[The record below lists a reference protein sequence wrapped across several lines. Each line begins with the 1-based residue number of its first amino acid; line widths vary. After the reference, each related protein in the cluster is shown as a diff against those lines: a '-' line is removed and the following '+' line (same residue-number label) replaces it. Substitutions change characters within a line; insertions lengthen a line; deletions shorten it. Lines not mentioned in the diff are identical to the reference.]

1 MTPYII
7 TFVGYYVF
15 HLLSDI
21 IQLPKNIK
29 VIYILSLFFAF
40 VVYTDIK
47 IGADMPDYI
56 ELYNTKYTFDK
67 SGPIYGYLANFFN
80 YYKVSFFIF
89 YLCVVS
95 FEFLLLYKISSKLI
109 NYNYFLVLYFSNFF
123 LMMQFNA
130 VRQGLSLLILCYA
143 LLLNDKKSKYFAYV
157 IAIGVHYSSLM
168 ILVIKQFKKTSLSS
182 YFITIGSGLIFGLL
196 IYGPYID
203 NKFSN
208 FSITFYPALTI
219 KLLMMYIFYRSGIN
233 KNLVYAFFG
242 CYVVIMLGLPIISRF
257 TEGIF
262 MVSALLYS
270 KENARNTNMIIVLYI
285 LTIILF
291 VAQMKYVYLD
301 CVFPEGIYKYCL

>member
-1 MTPYII
+1 M
-7 TFVGYYVF
+7 
-15 HLLSDI
+15 
-21 IQLPKNIK
+21 
-29 VIYILSLFFAF
+29 
-40 VVYTDIK
+40 K

-56 ELYNTKYTFDK
+56 ELYNSKESFDK
-67 SGPIYGYLANFFN
+67 SGPIFGYIANFFN
-80 YYKVSFFIF
+80 SYKVSFFIF

-143 LLLNDKKSKYFAYV
+143 LLLNDKKIKYFAYV
-157 IAIGVHYSSLM
+157 IAIGIHYSSLM
-168 ILVIKQFKKTSLSS
+168 ILVIKQFKKTSIVS
-182 YFITIGSGLIFGLL
+182 YIFTICSGLILGILV
-196 IYGPYID
+196 YKGYV
-203 NKFSN
+203 NKNYFN

-219 KLLMMYIFYRSGIN
+219 KLLMMYIFYRFGIN
-233 KNLVYAFFG
+233 KNLVYAFCG
-242 CYVVIMLGLPIISRF
+242 CYVIIMLGFPLLSRL

-262 MVSALLYS
+262 MISALLYS
-270 KENARNTNMIIVLYI
+270 KENARNNNMIIVLYI

-301 CVFPEGIYKYCL
+301 CELPDGIFKYCL